1 MKQAIA
7 RETLLTYPDFNKP
20 FEILTN
26 ASKVQLGADIS
37 QDGKPVTLYNR
48 KVNPAQTRYTNME
61 SELLSI
67 DETLEEH
74 SLTHSDYDHNKLS
87 YRCIQHST

>member
-37 QDGKPVTLYNR
+37 QDGNPVTFYNR
-48 KVNPAQTRYTNME
+48 KVNPAQTGTPLWKVN
-61 SELLSI
+61 
-67 DETLEEH
+67 
-74 SLTHSDYDHNKLS
+74 S
-87 YRCIQHST
+87 YPLARRTFFDT